1 VLRIFLSHLPACQ
14 RSPLGD
20 LALERVRRSVT
31 FLDNY
36 ADRYLPD
43 HPWPHL
49 EYFCGICVD
58 RLGWTGFGWEHQRL
72 AFLDD
77 DYEDRLRQLEQI
89 DTARRHGVELTAPG
103 PTVTRSDT
111 RLGEQP

>member
-1 VLRIFLSHLPACQ
+1 LPACE

-20 LALERVRRSVT
+20 LALERARWSVA
-31 FLDNY
+31 FLDEY

-58 RLGWTGFGWEHQRL
+58 RLGWTGSVGNTNGWPSWTTTTR
-72 AFLDD
+72 
-77 DYEDRLRQLEQI
+77 
-89 DTARRHGVELTAPG
+89 TAYR
-103 PTVTRSDT
+103 
-111 RLGEQP
+111 